1 MVGAACKGY
10 DPRYWDTTTR
20 EGRTTRMGYVK
31 IGGVRMTRT
40 KQFALAKAVCAGCP
54 VITDCLALGLDE
66 EEGIWGGRLPEERR
80 LSMSA

>member
-1 MVGAACKGY
+1 MSEASCKGY

-20 EGRTTRMGYVK
+20 EGRTTRLGSVR
-31 IGGVRMTRT
+31 IGGVRIKRI
-40 KQFALAKAVCAGCP
+40 KQFALAKAVCAACP

-80 LSMSA
+80 QLTAA